1 MRAFVTLLFF
11 STLAAS
17 HAATTS
23 DPSGLWSNDR
33 SMLRITVQDGTL
45 RAEVVDL
52 ANPTY
57 EEGESDRWPAG
68 EARRDDNNP
77 DTSLRERRIVGINLL
92 QEFELRDGKWQ
103 GKLYDPESGKTY
115 SANIT
120 VSRRGNLKMRGY
132 IGTPLLGRTVEFVP
146 AQRCDAD
153 TRKMTAG
160 AALAGC

>member
-1 MRAFVTLLFF
+1 MRAFVTVLLF

-17 HAATTS
+17 NAATTS
-23 DPSGLWSNDR
+23 DPSGLWSNDQ
-33 SMLRITVQDGTL
+33 SMLRITLQEGSL

-52 ANPTY
+52 VDPTY
-57 EEGESDRWPAG
+57 GEGESDRWPAG
-68 EARRDDNNP
+68 EARRDENNP
-77 DTSLRERRIVGINLL
+77 DVSLQERLIVGINLL

-103 GKLYDPESGKTY
+103 GKLYDPETGKTY

-120 VSRRGNLKMRGY
+120 VSRRGNLRMRGY

-146 AQRCDAD
+146 AERCDAD
-153 TRKMTAG
+153 TRKMVAG